1 MKQPKKSTSEI
12 ERLETSEIS
21 KPVATRKSS
30 SFKCGCE
37 WKFSF
42 SFSTLNEGFL
52 CKVTCVSL
60 EHTNGCEPSPA
71 QFSIVKQRLGGTFMC
86 IPKPLAVTLSVVF
99 RGRWHNSRIKEL
111 LRQFHVIGR
120 SEQITPMMLA
130 NLRHRFEVLTPDQ
143 SEWME
148 ENFSVPIEQHDSDM
162 PTHYI
167 GRCATNY
174 VHSQMNND
182 GGASVVFFL

>member
-1 MKQPKKSTSEI
+1 MSKCHNYQAQSLKKNGEIVRNPVVHLGCSRSGYSGKMLEQQGLKQPKKCTSEI

-37 WKFSF
+37 WKISF

-99 RGRWHNSRIKEL
+99 RGRWHNSTIKEL
-111 LRQFHVIGR
+111 HKI
-120 SEQITPMMLA
+120 
-130 NLRHRFEVLTPDQ
+130 
-143 SEWME
+143 
-148 ENFSVPIEQHDSDM
+148 
-162 PTHYI
+162 
-167 GRCATNY
+167 
-174 VHSQMNND
+174 
-182 GGASVVFFL
+182 